1 MNKDECIKMYKTFV
15 QPYFLYA
22 IEVWGHSIQSDND
35 ILVKLQSKILRI
47 LLHTHRSK
55 DAWTHTEGHVK
66 EIRELYNVVIK
77 KLCMKHHFKML
88 PNNFSQNIMPD
99 YNDCQLGK
107 KISRISLEHMY
118 DYQTNKKLS
127 STIFKD
133 KCINIWNSLPFDVK
147 VLPYLSGKETMH
159 KALKIIK

>member
-1 MNKDECIKMYKTFV
+1 MYKTFV

-35 ILVKLQSKILRI
+35 ILVKLQSKVLRI
-47 LLHTHRSK
+47 LLNTHRSQ
-55 DAWTHTEGHVK
+55 DAWTHTEGYVK
-66 EIRELYNVVIK
+66 EIRELYNGVIK
-77 KLCMKHHFKML
+77 KLCMKHHFRML

-99 YNDCQLGK
+99 YNDSQLGN

-118 DYQTNKKLS
+118 DYQTNKNLS
-127 STIFKD
+127 STAFKD
-133 KCINIWNSLPFDVK
+133 KCIDIWNSLPFDIK
-147 VLPYLSGKETMH
+147 MLPYLSGKETIY